1 MLNSAGIANPT
12 GDILRSDFLPEV
24 DFSHGNVWEPGTYQI
39 KTADGKTR
47 TLFVN
52 PSSQE
57 IAGPWQVEFDTK
69 WGGPARISFEKLEDW
84 STHDLEGIRYYSGV
98 AVYRTTFKFA
108 EPHDQSQS
116 SRIYLDLG
124 KVAIMAEV
132 TLNGKNLGILWNA
145 PFRVDATQAIL
156 SGDNVLAVKV
166 VNVWTNRIIGDEQL
180 PEDSDRDE
188 YGEIKAWPQ
197 WILEGKTSPTGR
209 FTFSSTRTWNN
220 GDPLVQSG
228 LLGPV
233 RMIRSEKLWS

>member
-1 MLNSAGIANPT
+1 
-12 GDILRSDFLPEV
+12 
-24 DFSHGNVWEPGTYQI
+24 
-39 KTADGKTR
+39 
-47 TLFVN
+47 
-52 PSSQE
+52 
-57 IAGPWQVEFDTK
+57 
-69 WGGPARISFEKLEDW
+69 
-84 STHDLEGIRYYSGV
+84 
-98 AVYRTTFKFA
+98 
-108 EPHDQSQS
+108 
-116 SRIYLDLG
+116 
-124 KVAIMAEV
+124 VAIIAEV